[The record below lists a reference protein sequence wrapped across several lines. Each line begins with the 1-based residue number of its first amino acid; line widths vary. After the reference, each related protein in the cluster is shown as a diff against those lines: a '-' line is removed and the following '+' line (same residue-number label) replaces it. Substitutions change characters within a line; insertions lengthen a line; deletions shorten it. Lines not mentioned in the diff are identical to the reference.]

1 MVSRDRV
8 TEQAEDVSVLDR
20 LNSGWSVF
28 SHALEERWVMDVG
41 RIIAPSEE
49 IASWSLQ
56 VVPPLVSSQ
65 SVGVEFLEE
74 FSGQYLSDDALDFI
88 PAWPDVFKE
97 NIVSIWILAN
107 WVSFKVNVYCACESV
122 GNNEGRACEVV
133 GSRLWMHTAFKVP
146 IARKYCSCYKIIC
159 FDCIFNLF
167 RNVATISNACHAP
180 ISSSSES

>member
-65 SVGVEFLEE
+65 SVGVEFLETNLVTE
-74 FSGQYLSDDALDFI
+74 
-88 PAWPDVFKE
+88 
-97 NIVSIWILAN
+97 WIRLPGTEESAS
-107 WVSFKVNVYCACESV
+107 SF
-122 GNNEGRACEVV
+122 
-133 GSRLWMHTAFKVP
+133 
-146 IARKYCSCYKIIC
+146 
-159 FDCIFNLF
+159 
-167 RNVATISNACHAP
+167 
-180 ISSSSES
+180 